1 MSPVNV
7 FLVGVVVTAA
17 LALAVVAYLKPS
29 LHDVLV
35 DLCGTATRAA
45 FWTAFSTVT
54 VALTPIMFALH
65 YRPDTSAGAHAVFEI
80 GKQLELAF
88 AGLLLSVLLLA
99 IVLAKFIPPRE
110 TALGR
115 QP

>member
-1 MSPVNV
+1 MDPVRS
-7 FLVGVVVTAA
+7 FLIGVT
-17 LALAVVAYLKPS
+17 LTTTLAVGAVWYLKAS
-29 LHDVLV
+29 LHGVLV

-45 FWTAFSTVT
+45 FWTAFSTIT

-65 YRPDTSAGAHAVFEI
+65 YRPDASASARPVFEI
-80 GKQLELAF
+80 GAQLEWAL

-110 TALGR
+110 PHRA
-115 QP
+115 

>member
-1 MSPVNV
+1 MTPVIV
-7 FLVGVVVTAA
+7 FLVGVAVTAA
-17 LALAVVAYLKPS
+17 LALAVVVYLKPS

-65 YRPDTSAGAHAVFEI
+65 YRPDMSAGSHAVFEI
-80 GKQLELAF
+80 GKQLELAL

-99 IVLAKFIPPRE
+99 LVLAKFIPPRE
-110 TALGR
+110 RVIG
-115 QP
+115 